1 MADKPRYACPF
12 LVIAPFSTLT
22 LRAILWC
29 VCFHLSISHVRAGGG
44 CVSTEHHGLI
54 FQDMGFTV
62 FEFSFWDSEQLCM
75 DPNVLFSL
83 VKVER
88 PPSETFPRPD
98 QQFYFPFLPTRL
110 IIQGISRLGFV

>member
-1 MADKPRYACPF
+1 MVDKPRSTCPF
-12 LVIAPFSTLT
+12 LVILPFSILD

-29 VCFHLSISHVRAGGG
+29 VCSHLSISHVTAGGAG

-75 DPNVLFSL
+75 DPNMLFNL

-88 PPSETFPRPD
+88 PPLETFP
-98 QQFYFPFLPTRL
+98 QT
-110 IIQGISRLGFV
+110 